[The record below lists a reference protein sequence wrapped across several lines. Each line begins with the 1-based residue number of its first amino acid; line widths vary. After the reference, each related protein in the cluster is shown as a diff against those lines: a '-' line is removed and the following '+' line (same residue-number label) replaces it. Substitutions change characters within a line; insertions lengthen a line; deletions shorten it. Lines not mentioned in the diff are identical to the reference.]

1 MNTQYVTD
9 AAGKKTAVIVPVKDY
24 ERLIESM
31 DELECIKAYDR
42 AKSRKKT
49 FVSAQEMF
57 AAIESKRG

>member
-9 AAGKKTAVIVPVKDY
+9 AVGKKTAVIVPVKDY
-24 ERLIESM
+24 ERLMEGM

-42 AKSRKKT
+42 AKACKQT
-49 FVSAQEMF
+49 FVPAEDVF